1 MCLPIDDSAMLCWL
15 ESQSRVLEAWQ
26 DELASRP
33 DSDPL
38 QVERLAHHHAWL
50 NEELSRLSPL
60 RQAA

>member
-15 ESQSRVLEAWQ
+15 ESQSRILEAWQ

-38 QVERLAHHHAWL
+38 QVERLARHHAWL